1 MTKNKDSIDDL
12 NIMRK
17 IQNKPELS
25 QRQLAQELGFS
36 LGKINY
42 CLNALKI
49 KGLIKIN
56 NFKQND
62 SKLHYF
68 YILTPKGFIK
78 KTNLTIKFM
87 KLKMSEYDELQ
98 KELFDEKKLKNEKK
112 YKIIDK

>member
-1 MTKNKDSIDDL
+1 MPKNKDSIDDL

-49 KGLIKIN
+49 KGLIKIS
-56 NFKQND
+56 NFKKNNN
-62 SKLHYF
+62 KLNYF

-78 KTNLTIKFM
+78 KTNLTLKFM
-87 KLKMSEYDELQ
+87 QLKMAEYDELQ
-98 KELFDEKKLKNEKK
+98 KELLKEKEINNEKK
-112 YKIIDK
+112 YN

>member
-1 MTKNKDSIDDL
+1 MPKNKDSIDDL

-17 IQNKPELS
+17 IQNRPELS

-49 KGLIKIN
+49 KGLIKIS
-56 NFKQND
+56 NFKKNNN
-62 SKLHYF
+62 KLNYF

-78 KTNLTIKFM
+78 KTNLTLKFM
-87 KLKMSEYDELQ
+87 KLKMAEYDELQ
-98 KELFDEKKLKNEKK
+98 KELLKETKINNEKRSN
-112 YKIIDK
+112 

>member
-1 MTKNKDSIDDL
+1 MPKNKDSIDDL

-49 KGLIKIN
+49 KGLIKIS
-56 NFKQND
+56 NFKKNNN
-62 SKLHYF
+62 KLNYF

-78 KTNLTIKFM
+78 KTNLTLKFM
-87 KLKMSEYDELQ
+87 KLKMAEYDELQ
-98 KELFDEKKLKNEKK
+98 KEFIKERKINNEKRSN
-112 YKIIDK
+112 

>member
-1 MTKNKDSIDDL
+1 MPKNKDSIDDL

-49 KGLIKIN
+49 KGLIKIS
-56 NFKQND
+56 NFKKNNN
-62 SKLHYF
+62 KLNYF

-78 KTNLTIKFM
+78 KTNLTLKFM
-87 KLKMSEYDELQ
+87 KLKMAEYDELQ
-98 KELFDEKKLKNEKK
+98 KELLKETKINNEKRSN
-112 YKIIDK
+112 

>member
-1 MTKNKDSIDDL
+1 MPKNKDSIDDL

-49 KGLIKIN
+49 KGLIKIS
-56 NFKQND
+56 NFKKNNN
-62 SKLHYF
+62 KLNYF

-78 KTNLTIKFM
+78 KTNLTLKFM
-87 KLKMSEYDELQ
+87 KLKMTEYDELQ
-98 KELFDEKKLKNEKK
+98 KELLKEREINNEKK
-112 YKIIDK
+112 YN

>member
-1 MTKNKDSIDDL
+1 MPKNKDSIDDL

-42 CLNALKI
+42 CLNALRI
-49 KGLIKIN
+49 KGLIKIS
-56 NFKQND
+56 NFKKNNN
-62 SKLHYF
+62 KLSYF

-78 KTNLTIKFM
+78 KTNLTLKFM
-87 KLKMSEYDELQ
+87 KLKMTEYDELQ
-98 KELFDEKKLKNEKK
+98 KELLKERNINNEKK
-112 YKIIDK
+112 SN

>member
-1 MTKNKDSIDDL
+1 MPKNKDSIDDL

-49 KGLIKIN
+49 KGLIKIS
-56 NFKQND
+56 NFKKNNN
-62 SKLHYF
+62 KLNYF
-68 YILTPKGFIK
+68 YILTPKGFNEK
-78 KTNLTIKFM
+78 KNLTIKF
-87 KLKMSEYDELQ
+87 LKIKMQEYDTLL
-98 KELFDEKKLKNEKK
+98 KELENEK
-112 YKIIDK
+112 DE

>member
-1 MTKNKDSIDDL
+1 MPKNKDSIDDL

-17 IQNKPELS
+17 IQNRPELS

-49 KGLIKIN
+49 KGLIKIS
-56 NFKQND
+56 NFKKNNN
-62 SKLHYF
+62 KLNYF

-78 KTNLTIKFM
+78 KTNLTLKFM
-87 KLKMSEYDELQ
+87 KLKMNEYDELQ
-98 KELFDEKKLKNEKK
+98 KELLKERKINNEKK
-112 YKIIDK
+112 YN

>member
-1 MTKNKDSIDDL
+1 MPKNKDSIDDL

-17 IQNKPELS
+17 IQNRPELS

-49 KGLIKIN
+49 KGLIKISNSKKN
-56 NFKQND
+56 NN
-62 SKLHYF
+62 KLNYF

-78 KTNLTIKFM
+78 KTNLTLKFM
-87 KLKMSEYDELQ
+87 KLKMAEYDELQ
-98 KELFDEKKLKNEKK
+98 KELLKERKINNEKK
-112 YKIIDK
+112 TN

>member
-1 MTKNKDSIDDL
+1 MTKNKNSIDDL

-42 CLNALKI
+42 CIGALKT

-56 NFKQND
+56 NFKLNNN
-62 SKLHYF
+62 KLSYF
-68 YILTPKGFIK
+68 YILTPNGFIK
-78 KTNLTIKFM
+78 KTNLTLKFM
-87 KLKMSEYDELQ
+87 KLKMTEYDELQ
-98 KELFDEKKLKNEKK
+98 KEFSKEQKLLKIKNVKEK
-112 YKIIDK
+112 

>member
-62 SKLHYF
+62 NKLHYF

-78 KTNLTIKFM
+78 KTNLTLKFM
-87 KLKMSEYDELQ
+87 KLKMTEYDELQ
-98 KELFDEKKLKNEKK
+98 KEFSKEKKLLKIKNVKEK
-112 YKIIDK
+112 

>member
-1 MTKNKDSIDDL
+1 MPKNKDSIDDL

-49 KGLIKIN
+49 KGLIKIS
-56 NFKQND
+56 NFKKNNN
-62 SKLHYF
+62 KLNYF

-78 KTNLTIKFM
+78 KTNLTLKFM
-87 KLKMSEYDELQ
+87 KLKMAEYDELQ
-98 KELFDEKKLKNEKK
+98 KELLKEREINNEKK
-112 YKIIDK
+112 YN